1 MRDLGPAAFALLTS
15 EDAHELSL
23 LVAGGIGGLA
33 HCVPISVICGAAA
46 TGGVVGTHPPLRR
59 NAVFEHSNNEHVNFL
74 VRMWKFSM
82 SKM

>member
-1 MRDLGPAAFALLTS
+1 MAR
-15 EDAHELSL
+15 ELSL
-23 LVAGGIGGLA
+23 LVASGCGTLA
-33 HCVPISVICGAAA
+33 DCAPTSVICGAA

-59 NAVFEHSNNEHVNFL
+59 NAVFEQSKNEQVNLL